1 MRRWGLVVLA
11 GMLLLAGCS
20 AGTPAPPSDPFA
32 IDERP
37 ATAGFYGELHRPP
50 GATDDPIRRPAVL
63 VVGGAEGGLALDP
76 LAAALARKGFV
87 SLAVG
92 YFGLPGLPPTLREI
106 PLEYFATALRVLAA
120 QPGVDPARIVVW
132 GPPAAARSRSC
143 SPSTSRRSC
152 VASSPTP
159 QQRRACVQPVAA
171 RGGMDAG
178 RTAGALGVG
187 RAPGR
192 PPGAGRDDRRRRR
205 RRPDPHHLRRRRRAL
220 ALLFLRRRHRGPVA
234 ARDRARLSGGGAHV
248 RRAAPAG
255 VQAPGVAARVAAAGG
270 RSQANT
276 DAAIDA
282 FDRAVRFIAGV

>member
-1 MRRWGLVVLA
+1 MVLA

-132 GPPAAARSRSC
+132 GASRGSEVAQLLAVDFPALVRGVVADSPSSVVHASSPPPHVAAWTLAGRPVPWASVAHQDDPRAPGATIDDDAVAGPILTICGGADALWPSCSFADAIAARSPRVTELDY
-143 SPSTSRRSC
+143 P
-152 VASSPTP
+152 
-159 QQRRACVQPVAA
+159 AA
-171 RGGMDAG
+171 GH
-178 RTAGALGVG
+178 TFVG
-187 RAPGR
+187 L
-192 PPGAGRDDRRRRR
+192 
-205 RRPDPHHLRRRRRAL
+205 HLQ
-220 ALLFLRRRHRGPVA
+220 
-234 ARDRARLSGGGAHV
+234 
-248 RRAAPAG
+248 G
-255 VQAPGVAARVAAAGG
+255 VQSPGVAARVAAAGG